1 MYLLLVSEDFVQDP
15 PDEEEKSMKRK
26 YCFTT
31 YYYYYYCLGY
41 YAYIYSLYNDTFIM
55 HTRILNYHL
64 IHYNISLRC
73 SIFITNKTSSL
84 NQNIEQNT

>member
-26 YCFTT
+26 YGFMT
-31 YYYYYYCLGY
+31 YAYI
-41 YAYIYSLYNDTFIM
+41 YIYSLYNDTFIM
-55 HTRILNYHL
+55 HAPILNYHL

-73 SIFITNKTSSL
+73 SIFTNKTSCL
-84 NQNIEQNT
+84 NQNIEQNI